1 MFLRFPFAPFTTHPL
16 LLVCSHAEL
25 EALPLEEL
33 NEKLAMHDLMDL
45 ALQWKVV
52 ASAGEFWQ
60 LHKHKDDLVAAL
72 YDDFS
77 KKLAAHIVAER
88 AHVEEFERARR
99 ARLAAEEEV
108 LKAHKSRSRAGSGAH
123 TPAPESPAMR
133 RLRCAVRRRANGAR
147 AHPPR
152 ARSRQQ
158 CPHPPHPVLQRN
170 GRWEVLGGVNPPLP

>member
-88 AHVEEFERARR
+88 AQWSDE
-99 ARLAAEEEV
+99 
-108 LKAHKSRSRAGSGAH
+108 KNS
-123 TPAPESPAMR
+123 ESP
-133 RLRCAVRRRANGAR
+133 N
-147 AHPPR
+147 
-152 ARSRQQ
+152 S
-158 CPHPPHPVLQRN
+158 N
-170 GRWEVLGGVNPPLP
+170 GRLGSAVALPSPSPHA